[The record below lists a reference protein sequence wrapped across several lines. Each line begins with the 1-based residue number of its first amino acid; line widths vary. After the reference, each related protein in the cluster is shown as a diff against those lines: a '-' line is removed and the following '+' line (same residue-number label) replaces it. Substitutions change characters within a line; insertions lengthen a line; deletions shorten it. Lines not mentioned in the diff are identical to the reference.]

1 MEIVVREGTPQ
12 DLPFLHEM
20 LFEAAFWRS
29 DAVRPPRHEGLG
41 QPEIAKLLAGWG
53 RAGDT
58 AVIAE
63 TARNRSGGAAWYRF
77 WSDSDHS
84 YGYVSADIPELGIAV
99 MPGWRRRG
107 LGEVLLKALGTLAA
121 DRGIARLSLSVA
133 EDNPARHLY
142 VKHGFEQVSSV
153 GDAWTMVA
161 STQAISRQGG

>member
-1 MEIVVREGTPQ
+1 
-12 DLPFLHEM
+12 M
-20 LFEAAFWRS
+20 LFEAAFWRP
-29 DAVRPPRHEGLG
+29 DAGRPSRHEGLG
-41 QPEIAKLLAGWG
+41 QPEIAKLLASWG

-58 AVIAE
+58 AVIVE
-63 TARNRSGGAAWYRF
+63 TARDRPGGAAWYRF

-107 LGEVLLKALGTLAA
+107 LGGRLLQALRTLAA
-121 DRGIARLSLSVA
+121 GRGIARLSLSVA

-142 VKHGFEQVSSV
+142 AKHGFEQVGRV